1 MNIDEMKK
9 SKYLKRADV
18 GQGKLL
24 TIREIKKENVALES
38 KPRDD
43 QFVLY
48 FNEEEKGM
56 VLKWTNIQLIAKAL
70 GTKETSEWVGKQIVL
85 YDDPNVTF
93 GTEIVGGIRCRPPKA
108 AHSATTTG
116 TQPPAAA
123 KSPSPFDDEIP
134 F

>member
-9 SKYLKRADV
+9 SRYLKRADV
-18 GQGKLL
+18 GAGKLL

-43 QFVLY
+43 QFVIY

-56 VLKWTNIQLIAKAL
+56 VLKWTNIQLIARAL
-70 GTKETSEWVGKQIVL
+70 GTKETSEWAGKQIVL

-93 GTEIVGGIRCRPPKA
+93 GTEIVGGIRCRGPVTGSTANTAPSTA
-108 AHSATTTG
+108 RMVSA
-116 TQPPAAA
+116 
-123 KSPSPFDDEIP
+123 FDDDIP